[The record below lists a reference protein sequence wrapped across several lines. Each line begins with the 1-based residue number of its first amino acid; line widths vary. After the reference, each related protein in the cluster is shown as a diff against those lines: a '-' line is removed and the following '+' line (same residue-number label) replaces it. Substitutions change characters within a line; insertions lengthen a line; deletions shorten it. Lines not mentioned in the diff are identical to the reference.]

1 MSNTTTKTNTTF
13 RGIKANV
20 QRTNT
25 SLSAGNIERL
35 QRKAMSKLYKDEF
48 GKPEFYVVETVS
60 IDDVGNIERGY
71 QVVGKAPVVT
81 AFGELD
87 QTKQQITVNKDDSE
101 REVVVGPQ
109 EAYKLFRNI
118 ILVSFRNAEAKYDE
132 VRLSGLELDNTV
144 YKATKHV
151 FYPASG
157 SASMGKKSKVYFT
170 NHKADVQYETM
181 NNLTGGMLTVAL
193 EREAAEKGE
202 LSYDDLAG
210 IASRIS
216 LCATTPSLWT
226 EAGKTN
232 NVFYFNG
239 SIESAAEQSNIKGID
254 NNFRDGYEI
263 ISDRIGSE
271 MVEELTGE
279 YVSLAQ
285 ARRMSFQL
293 RIRGAAGKGHFRA
306 YNLAQRLK
314 EMKAMMKI
322 DMSKCYCWEDG
333 KKIDLSVLS
342 EKDLTRLAAKIDII
356 GDKDVF
362 KWGKYIIDKDVI
374 DPLEI
379 GIVNMSNKTTGGLGT
394 QIIFKLRDDIED
406 ATLYVKAVTE
416 RQLVEAEGMRSSL
429 SFEKDNIRLSNTAY
443 HNCYNLAPE
452 RAETDKLLN
461 NFKIKQLDTALL
473 NRVANL
479 KLSINSNYLRMV
491 PEDHLLNNRKEV
503 LGSRMVDYVMPT
515 GEVQQVKALEVYSSA
530 FEREYRQMKE
540 QLEENTVMTQEEK
553 NTVLNNMRVATA
565 IKSPSQGDNEFEVF
579 YLVLSEEIATRN
591 VTPEFMQFIVEC
603 PNNCIILAQ
612 DNTVK
617 HQLAGS
623 DFDGDDVT
631 VIYPEFTLLENGKI
645 VTGLY
650 YDGRIINDYTSL
662 IVRKRVRE
670 GNVGYVAL
678 IEYHNDKPMRFTEEQ
693 QAKEV
698 TNTTAD
704 YIKTMDISSL
714 L

>member
-1 MSNTTTKTNTTF
+1 MSNTTTKANTTF

-20 QRTNT
+20 QRINN

-48 GKPEFYVVETVS
+48 GRPNFIVVQTVDV
-60 IDDVGNIERGY
+60 DDVGNIELGY
-71 QVVGKAPVVT
+71 QTVGNSPVVM
-81 AFGELD
+81 AFGELNSEPKEIEVKID
-87 QTKQQITVNKDDSE
+87 RDGNTRHIIT
-101 REVVVGPQ
+101 GPT
-109 EAYKLFRNI
+109 ESYKLYNNI
-118 ILVSFRNAEAKYDE
+118 VLVSFKNAESKYEDL
-132 VRLSGLELDNTV
+132 RLSGLELDGV
-144 YKATKHV
+144 KY
-151 FYPASG
+151 YPASG

-181 NNLTGGMLTVAL
+181 DNLTGGMLTIAL

-202 LSYDDLAG
+202 LSFDDLAG

-254 NNFRDGYEI
+254 NNFRDGYFV
-263 ISDRIGSE
+263 ISDRIGAE
-271 MVEELTGE
+271 MVEELTEEKITVG
-279 YVSLAQ
+279 Q
-285 ARRMSFQL
+285 ARRMSYQI
-293 RIRGAAGKGHFRA
+293 RVRGAAGKGHARA
-306 YNLAQRLK
+306 YSLAQRVK
-314 EMKAMMKI
+314 EIKAIMEI

-333 KKIDLSVLS
+333 KKVELSVLS

-356 GDKDVF
+356 ADKDTF
-362 KWGKYIIDKDVI
+362 KWGKYIIDKDTI
-374 DPLEI
+374 EPMEI
-379 GIVNMSNKTTGGLGT
+379 GIVNMSNKTTGSLGT

-406 ATLYVKAVTE
+406 AALYVKAITE

-461 NFKIKQLDTALL
+461 NFKIKQLDTAMLGK
-473 NRVANL
+473 VANL
-479 KLSINSNYLRMV
+479 KLSINSSYMRMV

-515 GEVQQVKALEVYSSA
+515 GETMKVKCLEVYSSA
-530 FEREYRQMKE
+530 FVREYRELEQM
-540 QLEENTVMTQEEK
+540 LAENTVMTDAEK
-553 NTVLNNMRVATA
+553 AILLNNSRVCVA
-565 IKSPSQGDNEFEVF
+565 IKSPSQGDNEFEMF
-579 YLVLSEEIATRN
+579 FMVLPEDIAARN
-591 VTPEFMQFIVEC
+591 VTPEFMQFIVET

-631 VIYPEFTLLENGKI
+631 VIYPEITMLDNGKL

-650 YDGRIINDYTSL
+650 YNGSIINDYTSL
-662 IVRKRVRE
+662 VVRKRVRE

-693 QAKEV
+693 QAEEV

>member
-20 QRTNT
+20 QRTNN

-48 GKPEFYVVETVS
+48 GRPNFIVVQTVDV
-60 IDDVGNIERGY
+60 DDVGNIELGY
-71 QVVGKAPVVT
+71 QTVGNSPVVM
-81 AFGELD
+81 AFGELNSEPKEIEVKID
-87 QTKQQITVNKDDSE
+87 RDGNTRHIIT
-101 REVVVGPQ
+101 GPT
-109 EAYKLFRNI
+109 ESYKLYNNI
-118 ILVSFRNAEAKYDE
+118 VLVSFKNAESKYEDL
-132 VRLSGLELDNTV
+132 RLSGLELDGV
-144 YKATKHV
+144 KY
-151 FYPASG
+151 YPASG

-181 NNLTGGMLTVAL
+181 DNLTGGMLTIAL

-226 EAGKTN
+226 EKGRTN
-232 NVFYFNG
+232 NVFYFHG
-239 SIESAAEQSNIKGID
+239 SIESAAEQSNINID
-254 NNFRDGYEI
+254 NNFRDGYFV
-263 ISDRIGSE
+263 ISDRIGAE
-271 MVEELTGE
+271 MVEELTEEKITVG
-279 YVSLAQ
+279 Q
-285 ARRMSFQL
+285 ARRMSYQI
-293 RIRGAAGKGHFRA
+293 RVRGAAGKGHARA
-306 YNLAQRLK
+306 YSLAQRVK
-314 EMKAMMKI
+314 EIKAMMEI

-333 KKIDLSVLS
+333 KKVELSVLS

-356 GDKDVF
+356 ADKDTF
-362 KWGKYIIDKDVI
+362 KWGKYIIDKDTI
-374 DPLEI
+374 EPMEI
-379 GIVNMSNKTTGGLGT
+379 GIVNMSNKTTGSLGT

-406 ATLYVKAVTE
+406 AALYVKAVTE

-461 NFKIKQLDTALL
+461 NFKIKQLDTAMLGK
-473 NRVANL
+473 VANL
-479 KLSINSNYLRMV
+479 KLSINSSYMRMV

-515 GEVQQVKALEVYSSA
+515 GETMKVKCLEVYSSA
-530 FEREYRQMKE
+530 FVREYRELEQM
-540 QLEENTVMTQEEK
+540 LAENTVMTDAEK
-553 NTVLNNMRVATA
+553 AILLNNSRVCVA
-565 IKSPSQGDNEFEVF
+565 IKSPSQGDNEFEMF
-579 YLVLSEEIATRN
+579 FMVLPEDIAARN
-591 VTPEFMQFIVEC
+591 VTPEFMQFIVET

-631 VIYPEFTLLENGKI
+631 VIYPEITMLDNGKL

-650 YDGRIINDYTSL
+650 YNGSIINDYTSL
-662 IVRKRVRE
+662 VVRKRVRE

-693 QAKEV
+693 QAEEV

>member
-1 MSNTTTKTNTTF
+1 MSKTINTNTF
-13 RGIKANV
+13 RGIRRNV
-20 QRTNT
+20 KKVNN
-25 SLSAGNIERL
+25 SLSARNIERL
-35 QRKAMSKLYKDEF
+35 QRKAMHKLYQDEF
-48 GKPEFYVVETVS
+48 GKPNFIVVQTVDV
-60 IDDVGNIERGY
+60 DDVGNIELGY
-71 QVVGKAPVVT
+71 QTVGNSPVVL

-87 QTKQQITVNKDDSE
+87 QTRQQITVNKDDSE

-109 EAYKLFRNI
+109 ESYKLYNNI
-118 ILVSFRNAEAKYDE
+118 ILVSFRNAEALYDNI
-132 VRLSGLELDNTV
+132 RLSGLELDHKTYN
-144 YKATKHV
+144 ATK
-151 FYPASG
+151 YYAASG

-170 NHKADVQYETM
+170 NHKAEVQFETM
-181 NNLTGGMLTVAL
+181 NNLTGGLLAIAL
-193 EREAAEKGE
+193 EKEIEQKGD
-202 LSYDDLAG
+202 LSFDDLAG

-216 LCATTPSLWT
+216 LCATTPSLWPEKGRT
-226 EAGKTN
+226 D
-232 NVFYFNG
+232 NVFYFHG
-239 SIESAAEQSNIKGID
+239 SIESKAENTEIEVD
-254 NNFRDGYEI
+254 NNFRDGYFV

-271 MVEELTGE
+271 MVEELAEEKITAG
-279 YVSLAQ
+279 Q
-285 ARRMSFQL
+285 ARRMSYQL
-293 RIRGAAGKGHFRA
+293 RIRGVAGKGHARA
-306 YNLAQRLK
+306 YSLAQRLK
-314 EMKAMMKI
+314 EIKAMMEI

-342 EKDLTRLAAKIDII
+342 EKELTRLVAKIDII

-362 KWGKYIIDKDVI
+362 KWGKYMIDKNVI

-379 GIVNMSNKTTGGLGT
+379 GLVNMSNKTTGSLGT

-416 RQLVEAEGMRSSL
+416 RQLTEAESMRGSV
-429 SFEKDNIRLSNTAY
+429 SFEKDCIRLSNTAY
-443 HNCYNLAPE
+443 HNCYTLNPE
-452 RAETDKLLN
+452 RAEEDKLLN
-461 NFKIKQLDTALL
+461 NFKVKQLDTALL

-491 PEDHLLNNRKEV
+491 PEDHLLNNKKEV

-515 GEVQQVKALEVYSSA
+515 GETMEVRALEVYSSA
-530 FEREYRQMKE
+530 FEREYREMKE
-540 QLEENTVMTQEEK
+540 ELEANVTMTQEEK

-579 YLVLSEEIATRN
+579 YLVLSEEIAARN
-591 VTPEFMQFIVEC
+591 VTPEFMQFIIET
-603 PNNCIILAQ
+603 PNNCVILAQ

-670 GNVGYVAL
+670 GNIGYAAL
-678 IEYHNDKPMRFTEEQ
+678 IEYGMDTPMFATEEKEEQ
-693 QAKEV
+693 QE
-698 TNTTAD
+698 TAE
-704 YIKTMDISSL
+704 YIKNMDISSL

>member
-1 MSNTTTKTNTTF
+1 MSKMMSNEARNNF
-13 RGIKANV
+13 RGIRRNV
-20 QRTNT
+20 SKTNN
-25 SLSAGNIERL
+25 SLSAANIERL
-35 QRKAMSKLYKDEF
+35 QRKAMHKLYQDEF
-48 GKPEFYVVETVS
+48 GNPEFYVVETVS
-60 IDDVGNIERGY
+60 IDDVGNIERGH
-71 QVVGKAPVVT
+71 QVVGKSPVVT
-81 AFGELD
+81 AFGQLD
-87 QTKQQITVNKDDSE
+87 QTKQQLTVNKDDSE

-109 EAYKLFRNI
+109 ESYKLFRNI
-118 ILVSFRNAEAKYDE
+118 ILVSFRNAEAGYDN
-132 VRLSGLELDNTV
+132 VRLSGLELDHKT
-144 YKATKHV
+144 YKATK
-151 FYPASG
+151 YYAASG

-202 LSYDDLAG
+202 LSYDDIAG

-239 SIESAAEQSNIKGID
+239 SIESAAEQSNINID
-254 NNFRDGYEI
+254 NNFRDGYFV
-263 ISDRIGSE
+263 ISDRIGAE
-271 MVEELTGE
+271 MVEELTEEKITVG
-279 YVSLAQ
+279 Q
-285 ARRMSFQL
+285 ARRMSYQI
-293 RIRGAAGKGHFRA
+293 RVRGAAGKGHARA
-306 YNLAQRLK
+306 YSLAQRVK
-314 EMKAMMKI
+314 EIKAMMEI

-333 KKIDLSVLS
+333 KKVELSVLS

-356 GDKDVF
+356 ADKDTF
-362 KWGKYIIDKDVI
+362 KWGKYIIDKDTI
-374 DPLEI
+374 EPMEI
-379 GIVNMSNKTTGGLGT
+379 GIVNMSNKTTGSLGT

-406 ATLYVKAVTE
+406 AALYVKAVTE

-461 NFKIKQLDTALL
+461 NFKIKQLDTAMLGK
-473 NRVANL
+473 VANL
-479 KLSINSNYLRMV
+479 KLSINSSYMRMV
-491 PEDHLLNNRKEV
+491 PEDHLLNDRKEV

-515 GEVQQVKALEVYSSA
+515 GKTMKVKCLEVYSSA
-530 FEREYRQMKE
+530 FVREYRELEQM
-540 QLEENTVMTQEEK
+540 LAENTVMTDAEK
-553 NTVLNNMRVATA
+553 AILLNNSRVCVA
-565 IKSPSQGDNEFEVF
+565 IKSPSQGDNEFEMF
-579 YLVLSEEIATRN
+579 FMVLPEDIAARN
-591 VTPEFMQFIVEC
+591 VTPEFMQFIVET

-631 VIYPEFTLLENGKI
+631 VIYPEITMLDNGKL

-650 YDGRIINDYTSL
+650 YNGSIINDYTSL
-662 IVRKRVRE
+662 VVRKRVRE

-693 QAKEV
+693 QAEEV

>member
-1 MSNTTTKTNTTF
+1 MSKTINTNTF
-13 RGIKANV
+13 RGIRRNV
-20 QRTNT
+20 KKVNN
-25 SLSAGNIERL
+25 SLSTKNIERL
-35 QRKAMSKLYKDEF
+35 QRKAMHKLYQDEF
-48 GKPEFYVVETVS
+48 GKPNFIVVQTVD
-60 IDDVGNIERGY
+60 IDDVGNIELGY
-71 QVVGKAPVVT
+71 QTVGNSPVVM

-87 QTKQQITVNKDDSE
+87 QTRQQITVNKDDSE

-109 EAYKLFRNI
+109 ESYKLYNNI
-118 ILVSFRNAEAKYDE
+118 ILVSFRNAEALYDNI
-132 VRLSGLELDNTV
+132 RLSGLELDHKTYN
-144 YKATKHV
+144 ATK
-151 FYPASG
+151 YYAASG

-170 NHKADVQYETM
+170 NHAADVQFETM
-181 NNLTGGMLTVAL
+181 NNLTGGLLAVAL
-193 EREAAEKGE
+193 EKEIEQKGD
-202 LSYDDLAG
+202 LSFDDLAG

-239 SIESAAEQSNIKGID
+239 SIQSANEDTEIEVD
-254 NNFRDGYEI
+254 NNFRDGYFV

-271 MVEELTGE
+271 MVEELAEEKITAG
-279 YVSLAQ
+279 Q
-285 ARRMSFQL
+285 ARRMSYQI
-293 RIRGAAGKGHFRA
+293 RVRGAAGKGHARA

-314 EMKAMMKI
+314 EVKAMMEI

-342 EKDLTRLAAKIDII
+342 EKELTRLVAKIDII

-362 KWGKYIIDKDVI
+362 KWGKYMIDKNEI

-379 GIVNMSNKTTGGLGT
+379 GLVNMSNKTTGSLGT
-394 QIIFKLRDDIED
+394 QIIFKLRDDVED
-406 ATLYVKAVTE
+406 ATLYVKALTE
-416 RQLVEAEGMRSSL
+416 RQLTEAESMRGSV
-429 SFEKDNIRLSNTAY
+429 SFEKDCVRLSNTAY
-443 HNCYNLAPE
+443 HNCYTLNPE
-452 RAETDKLLN
+452 RAEEDKLLN
-461 NFKIKQLDTALL
+461 NFKVKQLDTALL

-503 LGSRMVDYVMPT
+503 LGSRVVNYVMPT
-515 GEVQQVKALEVYSSA
+515 GETMEVRALEVYSSA
-530 FEREYRQMKE
+530 FEREYREMKE
-540 QLEENTVMTQEEK
+540 ELEANVAMTQEEK

-579 YLVLSEEIATRN
+579 YLVLSEEIAARN
-591 VTPEFMQFIVEC
+591 VTPEFMQFIIET
-603 PNNCIILAQ
+603 PNNCVILAQ

-670 GNVGYVAL
+670 GNIGYAAL
-678 IEYHNDKPMRFTEEQ
+678 IEYGMDTPMFATEEKEEQ
-693 QAKEV
+693 QE
-698 TNTTAD
+698 TAE
-704 YIKTMDISSL
+704 YIKNMDISSL

>member
-1 MSNTTTKTNTTF
+1 MSKTINTNTF
-13 RGIKANV
+13 RGIRRNVKKAN
-20 QRTNT
+20 N
-25 SLSAGNIERL
+25 SLSARNIERL
-35 QRKAMSKLYKDEF
+35 QRKAMHKLYQDEF
-48 GKPEFYVVETVS
+48 GKPNFIVVQTVDV
-60 IDDVGNIERGY
+60 DDVGNIELGY
-71 QVVGKAPVVT
+71 QTVGNSPVVM

-87 QTKQQITVNKDDSE
+87 QTRQQITVNKDDSE

-109 EAYKLFRNI
+109 ESYKLYNNI
-118 ILVSFRNAEAKYDE
+118 ILVSFRNAEALYDNI
-132 VRLSGLELDNTV
+132 RLSGLELDHKTYN
-144 YKATKHV
+144 ATK
-151 FYPASG
+151 YYAASG

-170 NHKADVQYETM
+170 NHAADVQFETM
-181 NNLTGGMLTVAL
+181 NNLTGGLLAVAL
-193 EREAAEKGE
+193 EKEIEQKGD
-202 LSYDDLAG
+202 LSFDDLAG

-216 LCATTPSLWT
+216 LCATTPSLWPEKGRT
-226 EAGKTN
+226 D
-232 NVFYFNG
+232 NVFYFHG
-239 SIESAAEQSNIKGID
+239 SIESKAENTEIEVD
-254 NNFRDGYEI
+254 NNFRDGYFV

-271 MVEELTGE
+271 MVEELAEEKITAG
-279 YVSLAQ
+279 Q
-285 ARRMSFQL
+285 ARRMSYQI
-293 RIRGAAGKGHFRA
+293 RVRGAAGKGHARA
-306 YNLAQRLK
+306 YNLAQRTK
-314 EMKAMMKI
+314 EIKAMMEI

-342 EKDLTRLAAKIDII
+342 EKELTRLVAKIDII

-362 KWGKYIIDKDVI
+362 KWGKYMIDKNEI

-379 GIVNMSNKTTGGLGT
+379 GLVNMSNKTTGSLGT
-394 QIIFKLRDDIED
+394 QIIFKLRDDVED
-406 ATLYVKAVTE
+406 ATLYVKALTE
-416 RQLVEAEGMRSSL
+416 RQLTEAESMRGSV
-429 SFEKDNIRLSNTAY
+429 SFEKDCIRLSNTAY
-443 HNCYNLAPE
+443 HNCYTLNPE
-452 RAETDKLLN
+452 RAEEDKLLN
-461 NFKIKQLDTALL
+461 NFKVKQLDTALL

-503 LGSRMVDYVMPT
+503 LGSRVVNYVMPT
-515 GEVQQVKALEVYSSA
+515 GETMEVRALEVYSSA
-530 FEREYRQMKE
+530 FEREYREMKE
-540 QLEENTVMTQEEK
+540 ELEANVAMTQEEK

-579 YLVLSEEIATRN
+579 YLVLSEEIEARN
-591 VTPEFMQFIVEC
+591 VTPEFMQFITET
-603 PNNCIILAQ
+603 PNNCVILAQ

-670 GNVGYVAL
+670 GNVGYAAL
-678 IEYHNDKPMRFTEEQ
+678 IEYGMDTPMFATEEKEEQ
-693 QAKEV
+693 QE
-698 TNTTAD
+698 TAE
-704 YIKTMDISSL
+704 YIKNMDISSL

>member
-1 MSNTTTKTNTTF
+1 MSKTINTNTF
-13 RGIKANV
+13 RGIRRNV
-20 QRTNT
+20 KKVNN
-25 SLSAGNIERL
+25 SLSARNIERL
-35 QRKAMSKLYKDEF
+35 QRKAMHKLYQDEF
-48 GKPEFYVVETVS
+48 GKPNFIVVQTVD
-60 IDDVGNIERGY
+60 IDDVGNIELGY
-71 QVVGKAPVVT
+71 QTVGNSPVVL

-87 QTKQQITVNKDDSE
+87 QTRQQITVNKDDSE

-109 EAYKLFRNI
+109 ESYKLYNNI
-118 ILVSFRNAEAKYDE
+118 ILVSFRNAEALYDNI
-132 VRLSGLELDNTV
+132 RLSGLELDHKTYN
-144 YKATKHV
+144 ATK
-151 FYPASG
+151 YYAASG

-170 NHKADVQYETM
+170 NHAADVQFETM
-181 NNLTGGMLTVAL
+181 NNLTGGLLAVAL
-193 EREAAEKGE
+193 EKEIEQKGD
-202 LSYDDLAG
+202 LSFDDLAG

-239 SIESAAEQSNIKGID
+239 SIQSANEDTEIEVD
-254 NNFRDGYEI
+254 NNFRDGYFV

-271 MVEELTGE
+271 MVEELTEEKVTVG
-279 YVSLAQ
+279 Q
-285 ARRMSFQL
+285 ARRMSYQI
-293 RIRGAAGKGHFRA
+293 RVRGAAGKGHARA

-314 EMKAMMKI
+314 EVKAMMEI

-342 EKDLTRLAAKIDII
+342 EKDLTRLVAKIDII

-362 KWGKYIIDKDVI
+362 KWGKYMIDKNEI
-374 DPLEI
+374 APLEI
-379 GIVNMSNKTTGGLGT
+379 GLVNMSNKTTGSLGT
-394 QIIFKLRDDIED
+394 QIIFKLRDDVED
-406 ATLYVKAVTE
+406 ATLYVKALTE
-416 RQLVEAEGMRSSL
+416 RQLTEAESMRGSV
-429 SFEKDNIRLSNTAY
+429 SFEKDCIRLSNTAY
-443 HNCYNLAPE
+443 HNCYTLNPE
-452 RAETDKLLN
+452 RAEEDKLLN
-461 NFKIKQLDTALL
+461 NFKVKQLDTALL

-503 LGSRMVDYVMPT
+503 LGSRVVNYVMPT
-515 GEVQQVKALEVYSSA
+515 GETMEVRALEVYSSA
-530 FEREYRQMKE
+530 FEREYREMKE
-540 QLEENTVMTQEEK
+540 QLEENVAMTQEEK

-579 YLVLSEEIATRN
+579 YLVLSEEIASRN

-670 GNVGYVAL
+670 GNIGYAAL
-678 IEYHNDKPMRFTEEQ
+678 IEYGMDTPMFATEEKEEQ
-693 QAKEV
+693 QE
-698 TNTTAD
+698 TAE
-704 YIKTMDISSL
+704 YIKNMDISSL

>member
-1 MSNTTTKTNTTF
+1 MSKTINTNTF
-13 RGIKANV
+13 RGIRRNV
-20 QRTNT
+20 KKVNN
-25 SLSAGNIERL
+25 SLSARNIERL
-35 QRKAMSKLYKDEF
+35 QRKAMHKLYQDEF
-48 GKPEFYVVETVS
+48 GKPNFIVVQTVDV
-60 IDDVGNIERGY
+60 DDVGNIELGY
-71 QVVGKAPVVT
+71 QTVGNSPVVL

-87 QTKQQITVNKDDSE
+87 QTRQQITVNKDDSE

-109 EAYKLFRNI
+109 ESYKLYNNI
-118 ILVSFRNAEAKYDE
+118 ILVSFRNAEALYDNI
-132 VRLSGLELDNTV
+132 RLSGLELDHKTYN
-144 YKATKHV
+144 ATK
-151 FYPASG
+151 YYAASG

-170 NHKADVQYETM
+170 NHAADVQFETM
-181 NNLTGGMLTVAL
+181 NNLTGGLLAVAL
-193 EREAAEKGE
+193 EKEIEQKGD
-202 LSYDDLAG
+202 LSFDDLAG

-239 SIESAAEQSNIKGID
+239 SIQSANEDTEIEVD
-254 NNFRDGYEI
+254 NNFRDGYAI

-271 MVEELTGE
+271 MVEELAGE
-279 YVSLAQ
+279 PVSNPQ
-285 ARRMSFQL
+285 ARRMSYQL

-314 EMKAMMKI
+314 EIKAMMEI

-342 EKDLTRLAAKIDII
+342 EKDLTRLVAKIDII

-362 KWGKYIIDKDVI
+362 KWGKYMIDKNEI
-374 DPLEI
+374 APLEI
-379 GIVNMSNKTTGGLGT
+379 GLVNMSNKTTGSLGT
-394 QIIFKLRDDIED
+394 QIIFKLRDDVED
-406 ATLYVKAVTE
+406 ATLYVKALTE
-416 RQLVEAEGMRSSL
+416 RQLTEAESMRGSV
-429 SFEKDNIRLSNTAY
+429 SFEKDCVRLSNTAY
-443 HNCYNLAPE
+443 HNCYTLNPE
-452 RAETDKLLN
+452 RAEEDKLLN
-461 NFKIKQLDTALL
+461 NFKVKQLDTALL

-503 LGSRMVDYVMPT
+503 LGSRVVNYVMPT
-515 GEVQQVKALEVYSSA
+515 GETMEVRALEVYSSA
-530 FEREYRQMKE
+530 FEREYREMKE
-540 QLEENTVMTQEEK
+540 ELEANVAMTQEEK

-579 YLVLSEEIATRN
+579 YLVLSEEIAARN
-591 VTPEFMQFIVEC
+591 VTPEFMQFIIET
-603 PNNCIILAQ
+603 PNNCVILAQ

-650 YDGRIINDYTSL
+650 YDGKIINDYTSL

-670 GNVGYVAL
+670 GNVGYAAL
-678 IEYHNDKPMRFTEEQ
+678 IEYGMDTPMFATEEKEEQ
-693 QAKEV
+693 QE
-698 TNTTAD
+698 TAE
-704 YIKTMDISSL
+704 YIKNMDISSL

>member
-20 QRTNT
+20 QRTNN

-48 GKPEFYVVETVS
+48 GRPNFIVVQTVDV
-60 IDDVGNIERGY
+60 DDVGNIELGY
-71 QVVGKAPVVT
+71 QTVGNSPVVM
-81 AFGELD
+81 AFGELNSEPKEIEVKID
-87 QTKQQITVNKDDSE
+87 RDGNTRHIIT
-101 REVVVGPQ
+101 GPT
-109 EAYKLFRNI
+109 ESYKLYNNI
-118 ILVSFRNAEAKYDE
+118 VLVSFKNAESKYEDL
-132 VRLSGLELDNTV
+132 RLSGLELDGV
-144 YKATKHV
+144 KY
-151 FYPASG
+151 YPASG

-181 NNLTGGMLTVAL
+181 DNLTGGMLTIAL

-226 EAGKTN
+226 EKGRTN
-232 NVFYFNG
+232 NVFYFHG
-239 SIESAAEQSNIKGID
+239 SIESAAEQSNINID
-254 NNFRDGYEI
+254 NNFRDGYFV
-263 ISDRIGSE
+263 ISDRIGAE
-271 MVEELTGE
+271 MVEELTEEKITVG
-279 YVSLAQ
+279 Q
-285 ARRMSFQL
+285 ARRMSYQI
-293 RIRGAAGKGHFRA
+293 RVRGAAGKGHARA
-306 YNLAQRLK
+306 YSLAQRVK
-314 EMKAMMKI
+314 EIKAMMEI

-333 KKIDLSVLS
+333 KKVELSVLS

-356 GDKDVF
+356 ADKDTF
-362 KWGKYIIDKDVI
+362 KWGKYIIDKDTI
-374 DPLEI
+374 EPMEI
-379 GIVNMSNKTTGGLGT
+379 GIVNMSNKTTGSLGT

-406 ATLYVKAVTE
+406 AALYVKAVTE

-461 NFKIKQLDTALL
+461 NFKIKQLDTAMLGK
-473 NRVANL
+473 VANL
-479 KLSINSNYLRMV
+479 KLSINSSYMRMV
-491 PEDHLLNNRKEV
+491 PEDHLLNDRKEV

-515 GEVQQVKALEVYSSA
+515 GETMKVKCLEVYSSA
-530 FEREYRQMKE
+530 FVREYRELEQM
-540 QLEENTVMTQEEK
+540 LAENTVMTDAEK
-553 NTVLNNMRVATA
+553 AILLNNSRVCVA
-565 IKSPSQGDNEFEVF
+565 IKSPSQGDNEFEMF
-579 YLVLSEEIATRN
+579 FMVLPEDIAARN
-591 VTPEFMQFIVEC
+591 VTPEFMQFIVET

-631 VIYPEFTLLENGKI
+631 VIYPEITMLDNGKL

-650 YDGRIINDYTSL
+650 YNGSIINDYTSL
-662 IVRKRVRE
+662 VVRKRVRE

-693 QAKEV
+693 QAEEV

>member
-1 MSNTTTKTNTTF
+1 MSKTINTNTF
-13 RGIKANV
+13 RGIRRNVKKAN
-20 QRTNT
+20 N
-25 SLSAGNIERL
+25 SLSARNIERL
-35 QRKAMSKLYKDEF
+35 QRKAMHKLYQDEF
-48 GKPEFYVVETVS
+48 GKPNFIVVQTVDV
-60 IDDVGNIERGY
+60 DDVGNIELGY
-71 QVVGKAPVVT
+71 QTVGNSPVVL

-87 QTKQQITVNKDDSE
+87 QTRQQITVNKDDSE

-109 EAYKLFRNI
+109 ESYKLYNNI
-118 ILVSFRNAEAKYDE
+118 ILVSFRNAEALYDNI
-132 VRLSGLELDNTV
+132 RLSGLELDHKTYN
-144 YKATKHV
+144 ATK
-151 FYPASG
+151 YYAASG

-170 NHKADVQYETM
+170 NHAADVQFETM
-181 NNLTGGMLTVAL
+181 NNLTGGLLAIAL
-193 EREAAEKGE
+193 EKEIEQKGD
-202 LSYDDLAG
+202 LSFDDLAG

-216 LCATTPSLWT
+216 LCATTPSLWPEKGRT
-226 EAGKTN
+226 D
-232 NVFYFNG
+232 NVFYFHG
-239 SIESAAEQSNIKGID
+239 SIESKAENTEIEVD
-254 NNFRDGYEI
+254 NNFRDGYFV

-271 MVEELTGE
+271 MVEELAEEKITVG
-279 YVSLAQ
+279 Q
-285 ARRMSFQL
+285 ARRMSYQI
-293 RIRGAAGKGHFRA
+293 RVRGAAGKGHARA

-314 EMKAMMKI
+314 EIKAMMEI

-342 EKDLTRLAAKIDII
+342 EKELTRLVAKIDII

-362 KWGKYIIDKDVI
+362 KWGKYMIDKNEI

-379 GIVNMSNKTTGGLGT
+379 GLVNMSNKTTGSLGT
-394 QIIFKLRDDIED
+394 QIIFKLRDDVED
-406 ATLYVKAVTE
+406 ATLYVKALTE
-416 RQLVEAEGMRSSL
+416 RQLTEAESMRGSV
-429 SFEKDNIRLSNTAY
+429 SFEKDCIRLSNTAY
-443 HNCYNLAPE
+443 HNCYTLNPE
-452 RAETDKLLN
+452 RAEEDKLLN
-461 NFKIKQLDTALL
+461 NFKVKQLDTALL

-503 LGSRMVDYVMPT
+503 LGSRVVNYVMPT
-515 GEVQQVKALEVYSSA
+515 GETMEVRALEVYSSA
-530 FEREYRQMKE
+530 FEREYREMKE
-540 QLEENTVMTQEEK
+540 ELEANVAMTQEEK

-579 YLVLSEEIATRN
+579 YLVLSEEIAARN
-591 VTPEFMQFIVEC
+591 VTPEFMQFIIET
-603 PNNCIILAQ
+603 PNNCVILAQ

-670 GNVGYVAL
+670 GNVGYAAL
-678 IEYHNDKPMRFTEEQ
+678 IEYGMDTPMFATEEKEEQ
-693 QAKEV
+693 QE
-698 TNTTAD
+698 TAE
-704 YIKTMDISSL
+704 YIKNMDISSL

>member
-13 RGIKANV
+13 RGIKANTK
-20 QRTNT
+20 RTSN
-25 SLSAGNIERL
+25 SLNPSNIERL
-35 QRKAMSKLYKDEF
+35 QRKAMHKLYQDEF

-60 IDDVGNIERGY
+60 VDDVGNIDRGY

-87 QTKQQITVNKDDSE
+87 QTKQQLTVNKDDSE

-109 EAYKLFRNI
+109 ESYKLFRNI
-118 ILVSFRNAEAKYDE
+118 ILVSFRNAEAGYDNI
-132 VRLSGLELDNTV
+132 RLSGLELDHKT
-144 YKATKHV
+144 YKATK
-151 FYPASG
+151 YYAASG

-170 NHKADVQYETM
+170 NHTADIQFETM
-181 NNLTGGMLTVAL
+181 NNLTGGLLAIAL
-193 EREAAEKGE
+193 EKEIEQKGD
-202 LSYDDLAG
+202 LSFDDLAG

-216 LCATTPSLWT
+216 LCATTPSLWPQS
-226 EAGKTN
+226 GKTN

-239 SIESAAEQSNIKGID
+239 SIQSANEDTEIEVD
-254 NNFRDGYEI
+254 NNFRDGYFV

-271 MVEELTGE
+271 MVEELAEEKITAG
-279 YVSLAQ
+279 Q
-285 ARRMSFQL
+285 ARRMSYQI
-293 RIRGAAGKGHFRA
+293 RVRGAAGKGHARA
-306 YNLAQRLK
+306 YNLAQRTK
-314 EMKAMMKI
+314 EIKAMMEI
-322 DMSKCYCWEDG
+322 DITKCYCWEDG
-333 KKIDLSVLS
+333 KKVDLSVLS
-342 EKDLTRLAAKIDII
+342 EKDLTRLVAKIDII

-362 KWGKYIIDKDVI
+362 KWGKYMIDKNEI

-379 GIVNMSNKTTGGLGT
+379 GLVNMSNKTTGSLGT
-394 QIIFKLRDDIED
+394 QIIFKLRDDVED
-406 ATLYVKAVTE
+406 ATLYVKALTE
-416 RQLVEAEGMRSSL
+416 RQLTEAESMRGSV
-429 SFEKDNIRLSNTAY
+429 SFEKDCIRLSNTAY
-443 HNCYNLAPE
+443 HNCYTLNPE
-452 RAETDKLLN
+452 RAEEDKLLN
-461 NFKIKQLDTALL
+461 NFKVKQLDTALL

-479 KLSINSNYLRMV
+479 KLAINSNYMRMV

-503 LGSRMVDYVMPT
+503 LGSRVVKYVMPT
-515 GEVQQVKALEVYSSA
+515 GETMEVRALEVYSSA
-530 FEREYRQMKE
+530 FEREYREMEK
-540 QLEENTVMTQEEK
+540 QLAVNVAMTQEEK
-553 NTVLNNMRVATA
+553 NTILNNMRVATA

-670 GNVGYVAL
+670 GNIGYAAL
-678 IEYHNDKPMRFTEEQ
+678 IEYGMDTPMFAAEEKEEQ
-693 QAKEV
+693 QE
-698 TNTTAD
+698 TAE
-704 YIKTMDISSL
+704 YIKNMDISSL

>member
-20 QRTNT
+20 QRTNN

-48 GKPEFYVVETVS
+48 GRPNFIVVQTVDV
-60 IDDVGNIERGY
+60 DDVGNIELGY
-71 QVVGKAPVVT
+71 QTVGNSPVVM
-81 AFGELD
+81 AFGELNSEPKEIEVKID
-87 QTKQQITVNKDDSE
+87 RDGNTRHIIT
-101 REVVVGPQ
+101 GPT
-109 EAYKLFRNI
+109 ESYKLYNNI
-118 ILVSFRNAEAKYDE
+118 VLVSFKNAESKYEDL
-132 VRLSGLELDNTV
+132 RLSGLELDGV
-144 YKATKHV
+144 KY
-151 FYPASG
+151 YPASG

-170 NHKADVQYETM
+170 NHAANIQFETM
-181 NNLTGGMLTVAL
+181 NNLTGGLLAEVL
-193 EREAAEKGE
+193 EKEAAEKGE

-239 SIESAAEQSNIKGID
+239 SIESAAEQSNINID
-254 NNFRDGYEI
+254 NNFRDGYFV
-263 ISDRIGSE
+263 ISDRIGAE
-271 MVEELTGE
+271 MVEELTEEKITVG
-279 YVSLAQ
+279 Q
-285 ARRMSFQL
+285 ARRMSYQI
-293 RIRGAAGKGHFRA
+293 RVRGAAGKGHARA
-306 YNLAQRLK
+306 YSLAQRVK
-314 EMKAMMKI
+314 EIKAMMEI

-333 KKIDLSVLS
+333 KKVELSVLS

-356 GDKDVF
+356 ADKDTF
-362 KWGKYIIDKDVI
+362 KWGKYIIDKDTI
-374 DPLEI
+374 EPMEI
-379 GIVNMSNKTTGGLGT
+379 GIVNMSNKTTGSLGT

-406 ATLYVKAVTE
+406 AALYVKAVTE

-461 NFKIKQLDTALL
+461 NFKIKQLDTAMLGK
-473 NRVANL
+473 VANL
-479 KLSINSNYLRMV
+479 KLSINSSYMRMV
-491 PEDHLLNNRKEV
+491 PEDHLLNDRKEV

-515 GEVQQVKALEVYSSA
+515 GKTMKVKCLEVYSSA
-530 FEREYRQMKE
+530 FVREYRELEQM
-540 QLEENTVMTQEEK
+540 LAENTVMTDAEK
-553 NTVLNNMRVATA
+553 AILLNNSRVCVA
-565 IKSPSQGDNEFEVF
+565 IKSPSQGDNEFEIF
-579 YLVLSEEIATRN
+579 FMVLPEDIAARN
-591 VTPEFMQFIVEC
+591 VTPEFMQFIVET

-631 VIYPEFTLLENGKI
+631 VIYPEITMLDNGKL

-650 YDGRIINDYTSL
+650 YNGSIINDYTSL
-662 IVRKRVRE
+662 VVRKRVRE

-693 QAKEV
+693 QAEEV

>member
-1 MSNTTTKTNTTF
+1 MSNTTTKTNITF

-20 QRTNT
+20 QRTNN

-48 GKPEFYVVETVS
+48 GRPNFIVVQTVDV
-60 IDDVGNIERGY
+60 DDVGNIELGY
-71 QVVGKAPVVT
+71 QTVGNSPVVM
-81 AFGELD
+81 AFGELNSEPKEIEVKID
-87 QTKQQITVNKDDSE
+87 RDGNTRHIIT
-101 REVVVGPQ
+101 GPT
-109 EAYKLFRNI
+109 ESYKLYNNI
-118 ILVSFRNAEAKYDE
+118 VLVSFKNAESKYEDL
-132 VRLSGLELDNTV
+132 RLSGLELDGV
-144 YKATKHV
+144 KY
-151 FYPASG
+151 YPASG

-170 NHKADVQYETM
+170 NHAANIQFETM
-181 NNLTGGMLTVAL
+181 NNLTGGLLAEVL
-193 EREAAEKGE
+193 EKEAAEKGE

-239 SIESAAEQSNIKGID
+239 SIESAAEQSNINID
-254 NNFRDGYEI
+254 NNFRDGYFV
-263 ISDRIGSE
+263 ISDRIGAE
-271 MVEELTGE
+271 MVEELTEEKITAG
-279 YVSLAQ
+279 Q
-285 ARRMSFQL
+285 ARRMSYQI
-293 RIRGAAGKGHFRA
+293 RVRGAAGKGHARA

-314 EMKAMMKI
+314 EVKAMMEI

-342 EKDLTRLAAKIDII
+342 EKDLTRLVAKIDII

-362 KWGKYIIDKDVI
+362 KWGKYMIDKNEI
-374 DPLEI
+374 APLEI
-379 GIVNMSNKTTGGLGT
+379 GLVNMSNKTTGSLGT
-394 QIIFKLRDDIED
+394 QIIFKLRDDVED
-406 ATLYVKAVTE
+406 ATLYVKALTE
-416 RQLVEAEGMRSSL
+416 RQLTEAESMRGSV
-429 SFEKDNIRLSNTAY
+429 SFEKDCIRLSNTAY
-443 HNCYNLAPE
+443 HNCYTLNPE
-452 RAETDKLLN
+452 RAEEDKLLN
-461 NFKIKQLDTALL
+461 NFKVKQLDTALL

-503 LGSRMVDYVMPT
+503 LGSRVVNYVMPT
-515 GEVQQVKALEVYSSA
+515 GETMEVRALEVYSSA
-530 FEREYRQMKE
+530 FEREYREMKE
-540 QLEENTVMTQEEK
+540 ELEANVAMTQEEK

-579 YLVLSEEIATRN
+579 YLVLSEEIAARN
-591 VTPEFMQFIVEC
+591 VTPEFMQFIIET
-603 PNNCIILAQ
+603 PNNCVILAQ

-670 GNVGYVAL
+670 GNIGYAAL
-678 IEYHNDKPMRFTEEQ
+678 IEYGMDTPMFATEEKEEQ
-693 QAKEV
+693 QE
-698 TNTTAD
+698 TAE
-704 YIKTMDISSL
+704 YIKNMDISSL

>member
-13 RGIKANV
+13 RGIKANTK
-20 QRTNT
+20 RTSN
-25 SLSAGNIERL
+25 SLNPSNIERL
-35 QRKAMSKLYKDEF
+35 QRKAMHKLYEDEF
-48 GKPEFYVVETVS
+48 GKPEFYVVETVDV
-60 IDDVGNIERGY
+60 DDVGNIERGY

-87 QTKQQITVNKDDSE
+87 QTKQQLTVNKDDSE

-109 EAYKLFRNI
+109 ESYKLFRNI
-118 ILVSFRNAEAKYDE
+118 ILVSFRNAEAGYDNI
-132 VRLSGLELDNTV
+132 RLSGLELDHKI
-144 YKATKHV
+144 YKATK
-151 FYPASG
+151 YYAASG

-170 NHKADVQYETM
+170 NHAADVQFETM
-181 NNLTGGMLTVAL
+181 NNLTGGLLAIAL
-193 EREAAEKGE
+193 EKEMEQKGD
-202 LSYDDLAG
+202 LSFDDLAG

-226 EAGKTN
+226 KAGKTN

-239 SIESAAEQSNIKGID
+239 SIQSANEDTEIEVD
-254 NNFRDGYEI
+254 NNFRDGYFV
-263 ISDRIGSE
+263 ISDRIGAE
-271 MVEELTGE
+271 MVEELTEEKITVG
-279 YVSLAQ
+279 Q
-285 ARRMSFQL
+285 ARRMSYQI
-293 RIRGAAGKGHFRA
+293 RVRGAAGKGHARA
-306 YNLAQRLK
+306 YSLAQRTK
-314 EMKAMMKI
+314 EIKAMMEI

-342 EKDLTRLAAKIDII
+342 EKELTRLVAKIDII

-362 KWGKYIIDKDVI
+362 KWGKYMIDKNEI
-374 DPLEI
+374 APLEI
-379 GIVNMSNKTTGGLGT
+379 GIVNMSNKTTGSLGT
-394 QIIFKLRDDIED
+394 QIIFKLRDDVED

-416 RQLVEAEGMRSSL
+416 RQLTEAESMRGSV
-429 SFEKDNIRLSNTAY
+429 SFEKDCIRLSNTAY
-443 HNCYNLAPE
+443 HNCYTLNPE
-452 RAETDKLLN
+452 RAEEDKLLN
-461 NFKIKQLDTALL
+461 NFKVKQLDTALL

-503 LGSRMVDYVMPT
+503 LGSRVVNYVMPT
-515 GEVQQVKALEVYSSA
+515 GETMEVRALEVYSSA
-530 FEREYRQMKE
+530 FEREYREMKE
-540 QLEENTVMTQEEK
+540 ELEANVAMTQEEK

-670 GNVGYVAL
+670 GNVGYAAL
-678 IEYHNDKPMRFTEEQ
+678 IEYGMDTPMFATEEKEEQ
-693 QAKEV
+693 QE
-698 TNTTAD
+698 TAE
-704 YIKTMDISSL
+704 YIKNMDISSL

>member
-1 MSNTTTKTNTTF
+1 MSKTINTNTF
-13 RGIKANV
+13 RGIRRNVKKAN
-20 QRTNT
+20 N
-25 SLSAGNIERL
+25 SLSARNIERL
-35 QRKAMSKLYKDEF
+35 QRKAMHKLYQDEF
-48 GKPEFYVVETVS
+48 GKPNFIVVQTVDV
-60 IDDVGNIERGY
+60 DDVGNIELGY
-71 QVVGKAPVVT
+71 QTVGNSPVVL

-87 QTKQQITVNKDDSE
+87 QTRQQITVNKDDSE

-109 EAYKLFRNI
+109 ESYKLYNNI
-118 ILVSFRNAEAKYDE
+118 ILVSFRNAEALYDNI
-132 VRLSGLELDNTV
+132 RLSGLELDHKTYN
-144 YKATKHV
+144 ATK
-151 FYPASG
+151 YYAASG
-157 SASMGKKSKVYFT
+157 SASMGKKSKIYFT
-170 NHKADVQYETM
+170 NHAADIQFETM
-181 NNLTGGMLTVAL
+181 NNLTGGLLAIAL
-193 EREAAEKGE
+193 EKEIEQKGN
-202 LSYDDLAG
+202 LSFDDLAG

-216 LCATTPSLWT
+216 LCATTPSLWPEKGRT
-226 EAGKTN
+226 D
-232 NVFYFNG
+232 NVFYFHG
-239 SIESAAEQSNIKGID
+239 SIESKAENTEIEVD
-254 NNFRDGYEI
+254 NNFRDGYFV

-271 MVEELTGE
+271 MVEELAEEKITVG
-279 YVSLAQ
+279 Q
-285 ARRMSFQL
+285 ARRMSYQI
-293 RIRGAAGKGHFRA
+293 RVRGAAGKGHARA

-314 EMKAMMKI
+314 EVKAMMEI

-342 EKDLTRLAAKIDII
+342 EKELTRLVAKIDII

-362 KWGKYIIDKDVI
+362 KWGKYMIDKNEI

-379 GIVNMSNKTTGGLGT
+379 GLVNMSNKTAGSLGT
-394 QIIFKLRDDIED
+394 QIIFKLRDDVED
-406 ATLYVKAVTE
+406 ATLYVKALTE
-416 RQLVEAEGMRSSL
+416 RQLTEAESMRGSV
-429 SFEKDNIRLSNTAY
+429 SFEKDCIRLSNTAY
-443 HNCYNLAPE
+443 HNCYTLNPE
-452 RAETDKLLN
+452 RAEEDKLLN
-461 NFKIKQLDTALL
+461 NFKVKQLDTALL

-503 LGSRMVDYVMPT
+503 LGSRVVNYVMPT
-515 GEVQQVKALEVYSSA
+515 GETMEVRALEVYSSA
-530 FEREYRQMKE
+530 FEREYREMKE
-540 QLEENTVMTQEEK
+540 ELEANVAMTQEEK

-579 YLVLSEEIATRN
+579 YLVLSEEIAARN
-591 VTPEFMQFIVEC
+591 VTPEFMQFIIET
-603 PNNCIILAQ
+603 PNNCVILAQ

-670 GNVGYVAL
+670 GNIGYAAL
-678 IEYHNDKPMRFTEEQ
+678 IEYGMDTPMFATEEKEEQ
-693 QAKEV
+693 QE
-698 TNTTAD
+698 TAE
-704 YIKTMDISSL
+704 YIKNMDISSL

>member
-1 MSNTTTKTNTTF
+1 MSKTINTNTF
-13 RGIKANV
+13 RGIRRNV
-20 QRTNT
+20 KKVNN
-25 SLSAGNIERL
+25 SLSTKNIERL
-35 QRKAMSKLYKDEF
+35 QRKAMHKLYQDEF
-48 GKPEFYVVETVS
+48 GKPNFIVVQTVD
-60 IDDVGNIERGY
+60 IDDVGNIELGY
-71 QVVGKAPVVT
+71 QTVGNSPVVL

-87 QTKQQITVNKDDSE
+87 QTRQQITVNKDDSE

-109 EAYKLFRNI
+109 ESYKLYNNI
-118 ILVSFRNAEAKYDE
+118 ILVSFRNAEALYDNI
-132 VRLSGLELDNTV
+132 RLSGLELDHKT
-144 YKATKHV
+144 YKATK
-151 FYPASG
+151 YYAASG

-170 NHKADVQYETM
+170 NHAADVQFETM
-181 NNLTGGMLTVAL
+181 NNLTGGLLAIAL
-193 EREAAEKGE
+193 EKEIEQKGD
-202 LSYDDLAG
+202 LSFDDLAG

-216 LCATTPSLWT
+216 LCATTPSLWPEKGRT
-226 EAGKTN
+226 D
-232 NVFYFNG
+232 NVFYFHG
-239 SIESAAEQSNIKGID
+239 SIESKAENTEIEVD
-254 NNFRDGYEI
+254 NNFRDGYFV

-271 MVEELTGE
+271 MVEELAEEKITAG
-279 YVSLAQ
+279 Q
-285 ARRMSFQL
+285 ARRMSYQI
-293 RIRGAAGKGHFRA
+293 RVRGAAGKGHARA

-314 EMKAMMKI
+314 EVKAMMEI

-342 EKDLTRLAAKIDII
+342 EKDLTRLVAKIDII

-362 KWGKYIIDKDVI
+362 KWGKYMIDKNEI
-374 DPLEI
+374 APLEI
-379 GIVNMSNKTTGGLGT
+379 GLVNMSNKTTGSLGT
-394 QIIFKLRDDIED
+394 QIIFKLRDDVED
-406 ATLYVKAVTE
+406 ATLYVKALTE
-416 RQLVEAEGMRSSL
+416 RQLTEAESMRGSV
-429 SFEKDNIRLSNTAY
+429 SFEKDCIRLSNTAY
-443 HNCYNLAPE
+443 HNCYTLNPE
-452 RAETDKLLN
+452 RAEEDKLLN
-461 NFKIKQLDTALL
+461 NFKVKQLDTALL

-503 LGSRMVDYVMPT
+503 LGSRVVNYVMPT
-515 GEVQQVKALEVYSSA
+515 GETMEVRALEVYSSA
-530 FEREYRQMKE
+530 FEREYREMKE
-540 QLEENTVMTQEEK
+540 ELEANVAMTQEEK

-579 YLVLSEEIATRN
+579 YLVLSEEIASRN

-670 GNVGYVAL
+670 GNIGYAAL
-678 IEYHNDKPMRFTEEQ
+678 IEYGMDTPMFATEEKEEQ
-693 QAKEV
+693 QE
-698 TNTTAD
+698 TAE
-704 YIKTMDISSL
+704 YIKNMDISSL

>member
-1 MSNTTTKTNTTF
+1 MSKMMSNETRNNFK
-13 RGIKANV
+13 GIKANV
-20 QRTNT
+20 QRTNN

-35 QRKAMSKLYKDEF
+35 QRKAMSKLYQDEF
-48 GKPEFYVVETVS
+48 GKPNFIVVQTVDV
-60 IDDVGNIERGY
+60 DDVGNIELGY
-71 QVVGKAPVVT
+71 QTVGNSPVVM
-81 AFGELD
+81 AFGELNSEV
-87 QTKQQITVNKDDSE
+87 KQVEVKIDRDGNTRQIIT
-101 REVVVGPQ
+101 GPT
-109 EAYKLFRNI
+109 ESYKLYNNI
-118 ILVSFRNAEAKYDE
+118 VLVSFKNAESKYEDL
-132 VRLSGLELDNTV
+132 RLSGLELDGV
-144 YKATKHV
+144 KY
-151 FYPASG
+151 YPASG

-170 NHKADVQYETM
+170 NHAANIQFETM
-181 NNLTGGMLTVAL
+181 NNLTGGLLAEVL
-193 EREAAEKGE
+193 EKEAAEKGE

-254 NNFRDGYEI
+254 NNFRDGYFV
-263 ISDRIGSE
+263 ISDRIGAE
-271 MVEELTGE
+271 MVEELTEEKITVG
-279 YVSLAQ
+279 Q
-285 ARRMSFQL
+285 ARRMSYQI
-293 RIRGAAGKGHFRA
+293 RVRGAAGKGHARA
-306 YNLAQRLK
+306 YSLAQRVK
-314 EMKAMMKI
+314 EIKMMLEI
-322 DMSKCYCWEDG
+322 NPNKCYCWEDG
-333 KKIDLSVLS
+333 KKVELSVLS
-342 EKDLTRLAAKIDII
+342 EKDLTRLVAKIDIV
-356 GDKDVF
+356 GDKDTF
-362 KWGKYIIDKDVI
+362 KWGKYIIDKDEI
-374 DPLEI
+374 EPLEI
-379 GIVNMSNKTTGGLGT
+379 GIVNMSNKTTGSLGT

-406 ATLYVKAVTE
+406 AALYVKAVTE

-553 NTVLNNMRVATA
+553 NIVLNNMRVATA

-591 VTPEFMQFIVEC
+591 VTPEFMQFIIET
-603 PNNCIILAQ
+603 PNNCVILAQ

-670 GNVGYVAL
+670 GNIGYVAL

-693 QAKEV
+693 QAEEAA
-698 TNTTAD
+698 NTAAD

>member
-1 MSNTTTKTNTTF
+1 MSKTINTNTF
-13 RGIKANV
+13 RGIRRNV
-20 QRTNT
+20 KKVNN
-25 SLSAGNIERL
+25 SLSTKNIERL
-35 QRKAMSKLYKDEF
+35 QRKAMHKLYQDEF
-48 GKPEFYVVETVS
+48 GKPNFIVVQTVD
-60 IDDVGNIERGY
+60 IDDVGNIELGY
-71 QVVGKAPVVT
+71 QTVGNSPVVM

-87 QTKQQITVNKDDSE
+87 QTRQQITVNKDDSE

-109 EAYKLFRNI
+109 ESYKLYNNI
-118 ILVSFRNAEAKYDE
+118 ILVSFRNAEALYDNI
-132 VRLSGLELDNTV
+132 RLSGLELGHKTYN
-144 YKATKHV
+144 ATK
-151 FYPASG
+151 YYAASG

-170 NHKADVQYETM
+170 NHAADVQFETM
-181 NNLTGGMLTVAL
+181 NNLTGGLLAVAL
-193 EREAAEKGE
+193 EKEIEQKGD
-202 LSYDDLAG
+202 LSFDDLAG

-239 SIESAAEQSNIKGID
+239 SIQSANEDTEIEVD
-254 NNFRDGYEI
+254 NNFRDGYAI

-271 MVEELTGE
+271 MVEELAGE
-279 YVSLAQ
+279 PVSNPQ
-285 ARRMSFQL
+285 ARRMSYQL

-314 EMKAMMKI
+314 EIKAMMEI

-342 EKDLTRLAAKIDII
+342 EKELTKLVAKIDII

-362 KWGKYIIDKDVI
+362 KWGKYMIDKNEI
-374 DPLEI
+374 APLEI
-379 GIVNMSNKTTGGLGT
+379 GIVNMSNKTTGSLGT

-406 ATLYVKAVTE
+406 ATLYVKALTE
-416 RQLVEAEGMRSSL
+416 RQLTEAESMRGSV
-429 SFEKDNIRLSNTAY
+429 SFEKDCIRLSNTAY
-443 HNCYNLAPE
+443 HNCYTLNPE
-452 RAETDKLLN
+452 RAEEDKLLN
-461 NFKIKQLDTALL
+461 NFKVKQLDTALL

-503 LGSRMVDYVMPT
+503 LGSRVVNYVMPT
-515 GEVQQVKALEVYSSA
+515 GETMEVRALEVYSSA
-530 FEREYRQMKE
+530 FEREYREMKE
-540 QLEENTVMTQEEK
+540 ELEANVAMTQEEK

-579 YLVLSEEIATRN
+579 YLVLSEEIASRN

-670 GNVGYVAL
+670 GNIGYAAL
-678 IEYHNDKPMRFTEEQ
+678 IEYGMDTPMFATEEKEEQ
-693 QAKEV
+693 QE
-698 TNTTAD
+698 TAE
-704 YIKTMDISSL
+704 YIKNMDISSL

>member
-1 MSNTTTKTNTTF
+1 MSNTTTKANTTF
-13 RGIKANV
+13 RGIKANTK
-20 QRTNT
+20 RTSN

-48 GKPEFYVVETVS
+48 GRPNFIVVQTVDV
-60 IDDVGNIERGY
+60 DDIGNIELGY
-71 QVVGKAPVVT
+71 QTVGNSPVVM
-81 AFGELD
+81 AFGELNSEPKEIEVKID
-87 QTKQQITVNKDDSE
+87 RDGNTRHIIT
-101 REVVVGPQ
+101 GPT
-109 EAYKLFRNI
+109 ESYKLYNNI
-118 ILVSFRNAEAKYDE
+118 VLVSFKNAESKYEDL
-132 VRLSGLELDNTV
+132 RLSGLELDGV
-144 YKATKHV
+144 KY
-151 FYPASG
+151 YPASG

-181 NNLTGGMLTVAL
+181 DNLTGGMLTIAL

-226 EAGKTN
+226 KAGKTN

-254 NNFRDGYEI
+254 NNFRDGYFI
-263 ISDRIGSE
+263 FGDRIVSE
-271 MVEELTGE
+271 IVSELTGE
-279 YVSLAQ
+279 KVSLAQ
-285 ARRMSFQL
+285 SRRMSLQA
-293 RIRGAAGKGHFRA
+293 RIRGAAGKGHGRA
-306 YNLAQRLK
+306 YGLNQKVKEIK
-314 EMKAMMKI
+314 EMMATDI
-322 DMSKCYCWEDG
+322 NKCYCWEDG
-333 KKIDLSVLS
+333 KKVELSVLS

-356 GDKDVF
+356 ADKDTF
-362 KWGKYIIDKDVI
+362 KWGKYMIDKDVI

-406 ATLYVKAVTE
+406 AALYVKAVTE

-479 KLSINSNYLRMV
+479 KLAINSNYMRMV

-515 GEVQQVKALEVYSSA
+515 GETMKVKCLEVYSSA
-530 FEREYRQMKE
+530 FVREYKELEQM
-540 QLEENTVMTQEEK
+540 LAENTVMTDAEK
-553 NTVLNNMRVATA
+553 AILLNNSRVCVA
-565 IKSPSQGDNEFEVF
+565 IKSPSQGDNEFEIF
-579 YLVLSEEIATRN
+579 FMVLPEDIAARN
-591 VTPEFMQFIVEC
+591 VTPEFMQFIAET

-631 VIYPEFTLLENGKI
+631 VIYPEITMLDNGKL

-650 YDGRIINDYTSL
+650 YNGSIINDYTSL
-662 IVRKRVRE
+662 VVRKRVRE

-693 QAKEV
+693 QAEEV

>member
-20 QRTNT
+20 QRTNN

-202 LSYDDLAG
+202 LSYDDIAG

-239 SIESAAEQSNIKGID
+239 SIESAAEQSNIDID

-279 YVSLAQ
+279 HISLAQ

-293 RIRGAAGKGHFRA
+293 RIRGVAGKGHFRA

-314 EMKAMMKI
+314 EVKAMMEI

-342 EKDLTRLAAKIDII
+342 EKDLTRIAAKIDII

-362 KWGKYIIDKDVI
+362 KWGKYMIDKNEI

-379 GIVNMSNKTTGGLGT
+379 GLVNMSNKTTGSLGT

-406 ATLYVKAVTE
+406 ATLYVKALTE
-416 RQLVEAEGMRSSL
+416 RQLTEAESMRGSV
-429 SFEKDNIRLSNTAY
+429 SFEKDCIRLSNTAY
-443 HNCYNLAPE
+443 HNCYTLNPE
-452 RAETDKLLN
+452 RAEEDKLLN
-461 NFKIKQLDTALL
+461 NFKVKQLDTALL

-491 PEDHLLNNRKEV
+491 PEDYLLNNRKEV
-503 LGSRMVDYVMPT
+503 LGSRIVNYVMPT
-515 GEVQQVKALEVYSSA
+515 GETMEVRALEVYSSA
-530 FEREYRQMKE
+530 FEREYREMKE
-540 QLEENTVMTQEEK
+540 ELEANVAMTQEEK

-579 YLVLSEEIATRN
+579 YLVLSEEIAARN
-591 VTPEFMQFIVEC
+591 VTPEFMQFIIET
-603 PNNCIILAQ
+603 PNNCVILAQ

-670 GNVGYVAL
+670 GNIGYAAL
-678 IEYHNDKPMRFTEEQ
+678 IEYGMDTPMFATEEKEEQ
-693 QAKEV
+693 QE
-698 TNTTAD
+698 TAE
-704 YIKTMDISSL
+704 YIKNMDISSL